1 MQPGATAIAVFAAS
15 VMVRFAHAEEPP
27 RPAVDPEEAVLRCYG
42 IHGRNGTL
50 TGSVDVTVTV
60 DAAGRATGVVTPP
73 GTEER
78 LAAAAQCVGVSLRY
92 QPALENDL
100 AVPGTFKM
108 TVPFPSVPSFK
119 YPLRNAIDYCH
130 APWALNDVYEG
141 TVDVMMRVG
150 GDGRVKEHM
159 LPGGTLPWMTE
170 AAKCV
175 ADRVEFFPASWR
187 AKTVDAWVI
196 VPLEFQLTTN
206 KHLDAE
212 IIAPTVRSKEAIIVD
227 AYRRCYPEGRTDSA
241 QIHYRITITEGGRV
255 RKVELIGE
263 STDKAMEDAGICILR
278 SISFIA
284 ARRNGRAVEST
295 LNWPVLV
302 RPPG

>member
-1 MQPGATAIAVFAAS
+1 MQAMAAAFALLVAGTMPS
-15 VMVRFAHAEEPP
+15 FSHADEPP

-42 IHGRNGTL
+42 IHGRGGTL
-50 TGSVDVTVTV
+50 TGSVDVTVSV

-73 GTEER
+73 GTDER
-78 LAAAAQCVGVSLRY
+78 LAAAAQCVGVTLRY
-92 QPALENDL
+92 LPALENEV
-100 AVPGTFKM
+100 AVPGKFQM
-108 TVPFPSVPSFK
+108 TVPFPSLPSFK

-141 TVDVMMRVG
+141 TVDVKMRVG
-150 GDGRVKEHM
+150 ADGKVKEHI
-159 LPGGTLPWMTE
+159 LPAGTLPWMTD
-170 AAKCV
+170 ASKCV

-212 IIAPTVRSKEAIIVD
+212 IIPPTIRSKEEAIAD
-227 AYRRCYPEGRTDSA
+227 AYRRCYPEGRSDA
-241 QIHYRITITEGGRV
+241 LQVHYRITITEGGRV
-255 RKVELIGE
+255 RKVESLDD
-263 STDKAMEDAGICILR
+263 STDTAMADAGACILR
-278 SISFIA
+278 SISFVA
-284 ARRNGRAVEST
+284 AKRNGRAVEST